1 MLLVHSSIYAVLP
14 LSVLSQAKVEELT
27 KCLET
32 VNGKLESVVREAGEI
47 NKRRTDKTLEK
58 KRVEKEVR
66 EMKVKQRRVRSSIE
80 EQSREKSALQQK
92 MEDLVKL

>member
-1 MLLVHSSIYAVLP
+1 M
-14 LSVLSQAKVEELT
+14 EELT
-27 KCLET
+27 KCLGS
-32 VNGKLESVVREAGEI
+32 VNGELESVVREAGEI

-58 KRVEKEVR
+58 KRVEKAVR
-66 EMKVKQRRVRSSIE
+66 EMKVKQRRGKSSIE

>member
-1 MLLVHSSIYAVLP
+1 M
-14 LSVLSQAKVEELT
+14 EELN
-27 KCLET
+27 KCLES
-32 VNGKLESVVREAGEI
+32 VSSELEGVVREAGEI
-47 NKRRTDKTLEK
+47 NRRRMDKSLEK

-66 EMKVKQRRVRSSIE
+66 EMKVKQRRVKSSIE